1 MILSERNSLEK
12 IRRCLN
18 IFYFNFQLINYFKI
32 NHGNGYN
39 HVVILYI
46 SFNRALDK
54 LYNNSI
60 LSHQISSKVI
70 LFF

>member
-32 NHGNGYN
+32 NHPWKRIQSRGNIVYK
-39 HVVILYI
+39 
-46 SFNRALDK
+46 F
-54 LYNNSI
+54 
-60 LSHQISSKVI
+60 
-70 LFF
+70 